1 MTKEQFM
8 DQVVISMMGNSNNQM
23 LITDRG
29 SVEYWEFAESVWNTR
44 PKKEKSVRTPKAE
57 LFKEEKEIYWQQFWE
72 VYDKKVGTAKAKA
85 KFLTIPAKEMW
96 AVVQSA
102 EAYAQSTPEVKFRK
116 HPVTWLNQECWL
128 DSEPK
133 DGKSKSQISFV

>member
-44 PKKEKSVRTPKAE
+44 PKKKKSRLE
-57 LFKEEKEIYWQQFWE
+57 LQKQNYLRR
-72 VYDKKVGTAKAKA
+72 KK
-85 KFLTIPAKEMW
+85 KFTGNNSGRFMIK
-96 AVVQSA
+96 
-102 EAYAQSTPEVKFRK
+102 R
-116 HPVTWLNQECWL
+116 
-128 DSEPK
+128 
-133 DGKSKSQISFV
+133 